1 MIFQDFWNN
10 CVVMRKKIVIFL
22 IADIIGPDNSNVV
35 CCLPWHLKWSESP
48 SVLSDS
54 SWPVDC
60 TVHGI
65 LQARIL
71 EWVAIPFPRG
81 SSQPRD
87 RTQVSH
93 IAGRFFTRWAIRE
106 ALKFEGHAKFQLEIS
121 GGKKKIRKD
130 LPWLWIPFILTT
142 AVILRSGGWTLSG
155 KPLSQ
160 GVSKHLITNEGV
172 FGRKLC
178 YSFVRRNF

>member
-10 CVVMRKKIVIFL
+10 CVVMRKKIVIFF

-35 CCLPWHLKWSESP
+35 CCLPWNLKWSESP
-48 SVLSDS
+48 SVVSDS

-65 LQARIL
+65 PQARIL
-71 EWVAIPFPRG
+71 EWVAVPSPRG

-93 IAGRFFTRWAIRE
+93 IAGRFFTRWAIIE

-121 GGKKKIRKD
+121 GGKKKNQKRPSVVVD
-130 LPWLWIPFILTT
+130 PFYSNHGCNIEEWWMHPEWKT
-142 AVILRSGGWTLSG
+142 S
-155 KPLSQ
+155 
-160 GVSKHLITNEGV
+160 VSRCE
-172 FGRKLC
+172 
-178 YSFVRRNF
+178 